1 MPLRKP
7 TRRLFGAFFV
17 LTFAGFLWPLNL
29 LGNRVEPMILGL
41 PFLLFWFVAL
51 ILAQFAALVAL
62 YLLQG
67 GD

>member
-7 TRRLFGAFFV
+7 TRRLFGAFLL

-29 LGNRVEPMILGL
+29 IGNRVEPIVLGL

-51 ILAQFAALVAL
+51 ILAQFFALVAL
-62 YLLQG
+62 YLLEG
-67 GD
+67 RD